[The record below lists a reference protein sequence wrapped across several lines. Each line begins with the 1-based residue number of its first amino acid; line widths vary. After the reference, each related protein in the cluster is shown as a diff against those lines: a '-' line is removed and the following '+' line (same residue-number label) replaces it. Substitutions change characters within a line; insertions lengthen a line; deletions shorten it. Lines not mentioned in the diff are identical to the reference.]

1 MQILMFIFLQLSIK
15 ILRDQ
20 AKVIPATEAINNL
33 ISAEDNIIKAN
44 KILKGV
50 QFPFCTPDHLE
61 IMHSITNN
69 AYDDMKTKDSQNEDM
84 KHIKILCKQCASLKQ
99 W

>member
-44 KILKGV
+44 KILQGV
-50 QFPFCTPDHLE
+50 QFPFCTSDHLE